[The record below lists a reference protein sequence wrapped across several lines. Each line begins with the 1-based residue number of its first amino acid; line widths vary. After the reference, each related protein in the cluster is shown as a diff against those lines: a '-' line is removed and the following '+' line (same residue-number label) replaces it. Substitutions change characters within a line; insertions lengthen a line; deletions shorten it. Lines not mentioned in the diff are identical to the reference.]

1 MSHVITLLQ
10 QDFLEPYMLVGQSWK
25 WLLIQHFC
33 ILVKEPVPL
42 ATHCSILK
50 LVMVV
55 MWKKLASKEI
65 NRWIKMSIKT
75 SESGKTRRQS
85 CSCKE
90 MSNS

>member
-25 WLLIQHFC
+25 WLLIQHFF

-42 ATHCSILK
+42 VIHCCILR

-55 MWKKLASKEI
+55 LWKKLASKG
-65 NRWIKMSIKT
+65 IKSVDKN
-75 SESGKTRRQS
+75 EYKNFREWAN
-85 CSCKE
+85 KKAKL
-90 MSNS
+90 